1 MGRLII
7 LAELFSN
14 SWPMV
19 DTFVVL
25 ICKSFCC
32 CKRRKIDVDVVV
44 VASVADFQI
53 VSEENKM

>member
-1 MGRLII
+1 
-7 LAELFSN
+7 
-14 SWPMV
+14 MV

-32 CKRRKIDVDVVV
+32 CKRIKIDVDVVEVAVV